1 VGNEDQILR
10 ETAATI
16 EQVRVHTVGIDQ
28 AVNAGFLGRLA
39 AYGGGRCELVES
51 EDRLDEAMD
60 QIHRRIGAPL
70 VTGLSVVGDG
80 IELLADT
87 VSPSRLP
94 DLFPGAPVVFTG
106 RFRGAPAGALVVRGR
121 DREGEPWQARV
132 EGTAVD
138 GAAVRPT
145 WARAHLR
152 DLEDR
157 YATRDKGQ
165 DLADLERR
173 IVETS
178 LRFGVLCRFTAFV
191 AVDSRV
197 VTDGSGPH
205 RVTQPVEPAAGWDML
220 RPPPVVAEP
229 GAAMTTAGPAGAIT
243 LAAMTSPMAAESTA
257 AGAAMTF
264 QGPRAAMARTT
275 RSRSG
280 PGGPRPGAARDDV
293 RTLAGLELRRL
304 RAASGASKYERRQL
318 LDDLATRLS
327 ALVAELA
334 ARQVADL
341 VAAIRSGRADLDELW
356 ARALRVLEELAGPAG
371 GVADPAPGVA
381 DPAGSVADPAARR
394 SRTPFWKR

>member
-1 VGNEDQILR
+1 
-10 ETAATI
+10 
-16 EQVRVHTVGIDQ
+16 
-28 AVNAGFLGRLA
+28 
-39 AYGGGRCELVES
+39 
-51 EDRLDEAMD
+51 MD

-132 EGTAVD
+132 EGAAVD

-157 YATRDKGQ
+157 YATRKAGQ

-220 RPPPVVAEP
+220 RPRVMAEP
-229 GAAMTTAGPAGAIT
+229 GAAMTTAGPAGAVT
-243 LAAMTSPMAAESTA
+243 LAAMTSPMATESTT

-280 PGGPRPGAARDDV
+280 TGGPRPGEARDDV

-304 RAASGASKYERRQL
+304 RAASGAPEYERRQL

-334 ARQVADL
+334 AREVADL
-341 VAAIRSGRADLDELW
+341 VAAIRSGREDLDELW
-356 ARALRVLEELAGPAG
+356 ARALRVLEELARPAG
-371 GVADPAPGVA
+371 GAA
-381 DPAGSVADPAARR
+381 DPAGGAAGSAGSAADPTGSAPDPAARR